1 MGGARRARRRYGAR
15 LPCRR
20 HIRVPATL
28 LALLALLAAGLAW
41 AAPASAGRQE
51 RKLRSAL
58 SDAMRAAGGGSG
70 AYVSNITEGG
80 RLFAKRAGDRRTLA
94 SNTKL
99 YSTAATLGRFGP
111 EERLET
117 QVRGSGQLTAAG
129 AWLGDLY
136 LVGGGDPTFGSRSFA
151 RSYGSEASVEALAA
165 ALDRAG
171 LERVTGRVRGD
182 ESRHDSLRGGPA
194 SDYRTSPYVGPLSAL
209 SFNRGDSGGGF
220 QSNPPKVAAR
230 ELTRAL
236 ERRGIRVSEPARTGT
251 APRTAAT
258 LAEVRSPQLAG
269 LVRHTNK
276 PSDNFFAEMLVKE
289 LGTSPRRGTTDRG
302 ANRTQAFAADLGSRA
317 RIVDGSGLARGNH
330 ATPRAVVKLLVRLDA
345 RPSFAFAYPAFRA
358 SLPVAGRDGTLSDRM
373 RGDAAEGRCRA
384 KTGTLSSVSVL
395 SGYCKSRGGDRIAFS
410 FLMSGIDVDAAR
422 DLQDRMA
429 NAIARFRG

>member
-1 MGGARRARRRYGAR
+1 MGDLPYRRQ
-15 LPCRR
+15 
-20 HIRVPATL
+20 IRVPAALLTL
-28 LALLALLAAGLAW
+28 LAVLAAGLAW
-41 AAPASAGRQE
+41 AEPASAGRQE
-51 RKLRSAL
+51 RNLRSAL
-58 SDAMRAAGGGSG
+58 ADAMRAAGGGSG
-70 AYVSNITEGG
+70 AYVGNMTEGG

-111 EERLET
+111 DERLET

-151 RSYGSEASVEALAA
+151 RAYGSEASVEALAA

-171 LERVTGRVRGD
+171 LERVMGHVRGD
-182 ESRHDSLRGGPA
+182 ESRHDSRRGGPA

-209 SFNRGDSGGGF
+209 SFNRGDGDGGF

-236 ERRGIRVSEPARTGT
+236 ERRGIGVSGPARTGT
-251 APRTAAT
+251 APPTAAR
-258 LAEVRSPQLAG
+258 LVGVSSPPLAG
-269 LVRHTNK
+269 LVRQTNK
-276 PSDNFFAEMLVKE
+276 PSDNFFAEMLAKE
-289 LGTSPRRGTTDRG
+289 LGTSPGRGTTKRG
-302 ANRTQAFAADLGSRA
+302 ANRAQTFAAGLGSRA
-317 RIVDGSGLARGNH
+317 QIVDGSGLARRNR
-330 ATPRAVVKLLVRLDA
+330 AKPRAVVRLLAGLEA
-345 RPSFAFAYPAFRA
+345 SPSFAPEYPAFRA
-358 SLPVAGRDGTLSDRM
+358 SLPIAGRDGTLSDRM
-373 RGDAAEGRCRA
+373 RGEAAEGRCRA
-384 KTGTLSSVSVL
+384 KTGTLPNVSVL
-395 SGYCKSRGGDRIAFS
+395 SGYCRSRGGDRIAFS
-410 FLMSGIDVDAAR
+410 FLMSRIDVDAAR